1 MASPLLR
8 ILIEDGF
15 ALERQGGI
23 GRYTRFLLENLPL
36 VGITPLLPSRPSWR
50 GGRILRRLRYL
61 LWSNAA
67 LPSEAKKRNVSLVH
81 FTNFVAPWRKA
92 GDLPWVVTLHD
103 LAVWR
108 VPEAFPRGY
117 VAYLRAAIGWS
128 ARHAGKVVTVSQAVK
143 REIIEILGLPEEKIA
158 VIPNAVDPLFLSVP
172 KLSPEERQSLRYRL
186 GFPQESYLL
195 LYVGALERRKNL
207 PVLFRALESLWRRGV
222 PVALLLVGKISHG
235 FVPPAPSPFWRH
247 LGSPN
252 DEELVRLYDLADAL
266 VLPSLYEGFGFPV
279 VEALARGLLPILS
292 DTPVFREVAGP
303 FGVYF
308 PPEDTQALEERILEV
323 MNTKEPHNMTSL
335 RSEWA
340 QRFHPE
346 RILQAYK
353 ALYEEVVH

>member
-1 MASPLLR
+1 MR
-8 ILIEDGF
+8 ILIEDGL
-15 ALERQGGI
+15 ALERRGGI
-23 GRYTRFLLENLPL
+23 GRYTRFLLENLPR
-36 VGITPLLPSRPSWR
+36 VGIEPILPFRSSWR
-50 GGRILRRLRYL
+50 GGRILRRLQHL
-61 LWSNAA
+61 LWLNIS
-67 LPSEAKKRNVSLVH
+67 LSSESKKRNVSLVH
-81 FTNFVAPWRKA
+81 FTNFVTPLRKA
-92 GDLPWVVTLHD
+92 GRLPWIVTIHD

-117 VAYLRAAIGWS
+117 TAYLRTAIEWS
-128 ARHAGKVVTVSQAVK
+128 ARHADKVVTVSQAVK
-143 REIIEILGLPEEKIA
+143 WEITETLGLPERKIA
-158 VIPNAVDPLFLSVP
+158 VIPNAVDPIFLYTP
-172 KLSPEERQSLRYRL
+172 KLYPEKRQSLRYRL

-207 PVLFRALESLWRRGV
+207 SVLFQALESLWRKGL
-222 PVALLLVGKISHG
+222 PVALLLVGKVGHG
-235 FVPPAPSPFWRH
+235 FAYPPPSPFWRH

-308 PPEDTQALEERILEV
+308 PSEDAQALEERILEA
-323 MNTKEPHNMTSL
+323 MNTKNTREPLYNLASL
-335 RSEWA
+335 RPEWV

-346 RILQAYK
+346 RILWAYK
-353 ALYEEVVH
+353 ALYEGVVW